1 MGNNRHRRTTL
12 ILLAALAAGPA
23 PLTAIV
29 TTAHAAAADCPQND
43 TQCEENTKDQQETV
57 KERQEVNDSTKE
69 AKKDIA
75 KAQAQVD
82 ECRPGSAECMK
93 KLAGDGTEEKTGIK
107 DAEAK
112 LAGFEGAPKDNA
124 ATAVADSCDV
134 YAATLPVSGAD
145 AKELT
150 ELCEVMSR

>member
-1 MGNNRHRRTTL
+1 MGTNRHRRTTL

-23 PLTAIV
+23 PLASVV
-29 TTAHAAAADCPQND
+29 TTAHTAAADCPQND
-43 TQCEENTKDQQETV
+43 TQCEENDKDQKETA
-57 KERQEVNDSTKE
+57 KERQEVNDSTKD

-82 ECRPGSAECMK
+82 ECRPESAACMQ
-93 KLAGDGTEEKTGIK
+93 KLAGDGAEEKKGIT
-107 DAEAK
+107 DTEAE
-112 LAGFEGAPKDNA
+112 LADFEGAPKNNA
-124 ATAVADSCDV
+124 ATAVAGSCDV

-145 AKELT
+145 ARDLT